1 VAWRELLD
9 WEEGVF
15 RTLLALWQ
23 RLVPKPPLE
32 REDESFADF
41 DREARRL
48 GVLAQLLTGEPIRLR
63 RARGVGGVRGSD
75 LLLPATLGLSSDI
88 DANREAYRVQTVIA
102 SGIRRLTR
110 GRRPPDEDTFESA
123 LASLRIAYDAVELMC
138 SELPNF
144 RAAHERVAANVLAA
158 RSRLES
164 ATLPAQEALLEQ
176 ARRAALAGERVWD
189 DAALCTRLVGPRTG
203 RLRSP
208 ELPVWGS
215 WLQAAD
221 DAAVGT
227 SPASSAPGDEPTT
240 EIEAPDVDSLRRS
253 ELDSADTQDPAPIA
267 PFERAESLDSY
278 RGGARELDGSDELAA
293 HLDALEQVDLGDLFR
308 GSESTQSLL
317 KADLELGVEIADE
330 GDPLWAASR
339 LVVHRKLTRTLKL
352 RLEALRAGL
361 RAVPRQL
368 DGEEVD
374 LEAVVDDQVAQRAGY
389 AENPRV
395 YRRQKK
401 RRREFATTVLIDV
414 SMSTDSWVDGRRTLD
429 VSREAALVLGEV
441 AHQLG
446 DRVQFLAFAS
456 ETRNRCHVWE
466 VLRFGESWELGKL
479 RIAGLQPQ
487 GYTRI
492 GPALRHATAL
502 LSREPAE
509 RRLLLLI
516 SDGKPTDY
524 DRYEGRYGVAD
535 VRRALLEAERGEI
548 HTHALAVD
556 SVARDYLPALFGE
569 SGWHV
574 LARPEDLVE
583 VLTAVYGRL
592 TAR

>member
-1 VAWRELLD
+1 VSVS
-9 WEEGVF
+9 G
-15 RTLLALWQ
+15 TTQHSALGWW
-23 RLVPKPPLE
+23 
-32 REDESFADF
+32 D
-41 DREARRL
+41 
-48 GVLAQLLTGEPIRLR
+48 
-63 RARGVGGVRGSD
+63 
-75 LLLPATLGLSSDI
+75 
-88 DANREAYRVQTVIA
+88 
-102 SGIRRLTR
+102 R
-110 GRRPPDEDTFESA
+110 GRA
-123 LASLRIAYDAVELMC
+123 GCAA
-138 SELPNF
+138 PNF
-144 RAAHERVAANVLAA
+144 PSGAAGF
-158 RSRLES
+158 
-164 ATLPAQEALLEQ
+164 
-176 ARRAALAGERVWD
+176 RR
-189 DAALCTRLVGPRTG
+189 
-203 RLRSP
+203 
-208 ELPVWGS
+208 
-215 WLQAAD
+215 
-221 DAAVGT
+221 
-227 SPASSAPGDEPTT
+227 GDEPTT

-317 KADLELGVEIADE
+317 KADLELGVEIADAPEDGATARGVSYDEWDARRGAYRQGWCTVYPAHAPE

-339 LVVHRKLTRTLKL
+339 LIVHRKLTRTLKL

>member
-317 KADLELGVEIADE
+317 KADLELGVEIADAPEDGATARGVSYDEWDARRGAYRQGWCTVYPAHAPE

-492 GPALRHATAL
+492 GPALRHA
-502 LSREPAE
+502 R
-509 RRLLLLI
+509 
-516 SDGKPTDY
+516 
-524 DRYEGRYGVAD
+524 
-535 VRRALLEAERGEI
+535 
-548 HTHALAVD
+548 
-556 SVARDYLPALFGE
+556 
-569 SGWHV
+569 
-574 LARPEDLVE
+574 
-583 VLTAVYGRL
+583 
-592 TAR
+592 